1 MASKLGIGDIPGA
14 VLPEG
19 PFAVAAV
26 ASGGANAVVG
36 YFGPYSYGVRVKHVW
51 YTPTAGNSSATQT
64 ATFRQLALFN
74 GGTAGTAT
82 NGGTGTA
89 TVNRIAS
96 LNIIATLASLAP
108 AAFTVLDSTGT
119 TQTVAAGSILYF
131 SEATVGGTDANGT
144 VLVAGM
150 VNLDYEVLG

>member
-1 MASKLGIGDIPGA
+1 M
-14 VLPEG
+14 
-19 PFAVAAV
+19 
-26 ASGGANAVVG
+26 
-36 YFGPYSYGVRVKHVW
+36 
-51 YTPTAGNSSATQT
+51 
-64 ATFRQLALFN
+64 ALFN
-74 GGTAGTAT
+74 AGTAGTAT

-108 AAFTVLDSTGT
+108 AAFTVVDSTGT
-119 TQTVAAGSILYF
+119 TLTVAAGSILYF